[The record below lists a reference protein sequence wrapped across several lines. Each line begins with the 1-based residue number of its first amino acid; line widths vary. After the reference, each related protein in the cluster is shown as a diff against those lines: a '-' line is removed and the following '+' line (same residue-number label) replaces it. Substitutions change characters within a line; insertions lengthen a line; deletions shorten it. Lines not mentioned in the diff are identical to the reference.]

1 MGKFQRPRAS
11 RARFDRRD
19 HDMRIVVKVGTSTL
33 AHPTGRLNI
42 QRMEK
47 LCKVLSDLKNM
58 GHEIIL
64 VSSGAIAMGFGKLNL
79 SERPKDVPTKQAS
92 AAVGQCELMYI
103 YDKLFTEYNH
113 TVAQLLITAP
123 DIEEGGV
130 RKQNFHN
137 TLARLLELG
146 ALPDI
151 NENDTISTEEFG
163 IGDNDTLSAI
173 VAMTIQADLLI
184 LLSDIDGLFD
194 GDPRKNPDAKLI
206 DTVEKIDEHIIS
218 LGGGSGS
225 NLGTGGMA
233 TKLRAAQMAT
243 AAGCEMVIANGQS
256 PEVLYDVAAGK
267 RVGTRFLAKRDEA

>member
-146 ALPDI
+146 ALPVI

-173 VAMTIQADLLI
+173 VAVTIHADLLI

-256 PEVLYDVAAGK
+256 PEVLYDLAAGK

>member
-146 ALPDI
+146 ALPVI

-173 VAMTIQADLLI
+173 VAVTIQADLLI

-256 PEVLYDVAAGK
+256 PEILYDVAAGK

>member
-1 MGKFQRPRAS
+1 MSKFQRPRAT

-146 ALPDI
+146 ALPVI

-173 VAMTIQADLLI
+173 VAVTIQADLLI

-194 GDPRKNPDAKLI
+194 GDPHKNPDAKLI

>member
-1 MGKFQRPRAS
+1 MGKFQRPGAS

-146 ALPDI
+146 ALPVI

-173 VAMTIQADLLI
+173 VAVTIQADLLI

>member
-1 MGKFQRPRAS
+1 MGEFQRPRAS

-146 ALPDI
+146 ALPVI

-173 VAMTIQADLLI
+173 VAVTIQADLLI

>member
-11 RARFDRRD
+11 RARIDRRD

-146 ALPDI
+146 ALPVI

-173 VAMTIQADLLI
+173 VAVTIQADLLI

>member
-1 MGKFQRPRAS
+1 MGKFQRPRVS

-146 ALPDI
+146 ALPVI

-173 VAMTIQADLLI
+173 VAVTIQADLLI
-184 LLSDIDGLFD
+184 LLSDIDGFFD

>member
-1 MGKFQRPRAS
+1 
-11 RARFDRRD
+11 
-19 HDMRIVVKVGTSTL
+19 MRIVVKVGTSTL
-33 AHPTGRLNI
+33 AYSTGRLNI
-42 QRMEK
+42 QRMERF
-47 LCKVLSDLKNM
+47 CKVLSDLKNM

-92 AAVGQCELMYI
+92 AAVGQCELMYT

-113 TVAQLLITAP
+113 TVAQLLITAA

-137 TLARLLELG
+137 TLERLLELG
-146 ALPDI
+146 ALPII
-151 NENDTISTEEFG
+151 NENDTFSTAEFG

-173 VAMTIQADLLI
+173 VAAAVRADLLI

-194 GDPRKNPDAKLI
+194 GDPRKNPEAKLI
-206 DTVEKIDEHIIS
+206 DTVDVIDECIIA

-225 NLGTGGMA
+225 SLGTGGMA
-233 TKLRAAQMAT
+233 TKLRAAQTAT
-243 AAGCEMVIANGQS
+243 AAGCEMVIANGQT
-256 PEVLYDVAAGK
+256 PELLYDITAGK
-267 RVGTRFLAKRDEA
+267 RIGTRFLAGGRTNE

>member
-19 HDMRIVVKVGTSTL
+19 HDMKIVVKVGTSTL

-146 ALPDI
+146 ALPVI

-173 VAMTIQADLLI
+173 VAVTVQADLLI

-194 GDPRKNPDAKLI
+194 GDPRKNPGAKLI

-267 RVGTRFLAKRDEA
+267 RVGTRFLAKRDKA

>member
-146 ALPDI
+146 ALPVI

-173 VAMTIQADLLI
+173 VAVTIQADLLI

-194 GDPRKNPDAKLI
+194 GDPRKNPGAKLI

>member
-146 ALPDI
+146 ALPVI

-173 VAMTIQADLLI
+173 VAVTIQADLLI

-243 AAGCEMVIANGQS
+243 AAGCEMVVANGQS

>member
-1 MGKFQRPRAS
+1 MSKFQRPRAS

-146 ALPDI
+146 ALPVI
-151 NENDTISTEEFG
+151 NENDTISTEE
-163 IGDNDTLSAI
+163 IAVGDNDTLSAI
-173 VAMTIQADLLI
+173 VAATVSADLLV
-184 LLSDIDGLFD
+184 LLSDIDGLYD

-206 DTVEKIDEHIIS
+206 DTVDIIDEHIIS

-225 NLGTGGMA
+225 SLGTGGMA

-243 AAGCEMVIANGQS
+243 AAGCEMVITNGQS
-256 PEVLYDVAAGK
+256 PEILYDVAAGK
-267 RVGTRFLAKRDEA
+267 RVGTRFTVKKD

>member
-123 DIEEGGV
+123 DIEEGGT
-130 RKQNFHN
+130 RKENFHN

-146 ALPDI
+146 ALPVI

-173 VAMTIQADLLI
+173 VAVTIQADLLI

-206 DTVEKIDEHIIS
+206 DAVEKIDEHIIS

-256 PEVLYDVAAGK
+256 PEVLYDVVAGK

>member
-92 AAVGQCELMYI
+92 AAVGQSELMYI

-146 ALPDI
+146 ALPVI

-173 VAMTIQADLLI
+173 VAVTIQADLLI

>member
-113 TVAQLLITAP
+113 TVAQLLIIAP

-146 ALPDI
+146 ALPVI

-173 VAMTIQADLLI
+173 VAVTIQADLLI

>member
-1 MGKFQRPRAS
+1 MGKFQRPRTL

-123 DIEEGGV
+123 DIEEGGT
-130 RKQNFHN
+130 RKENFHN

-146 ALPDI
+146 ALPII
-151 NENDTISTEEFG
+151 NENDTISTAEFG

-173 VAMTIQADLLI
+173 VAVTVKADLLI

-194 GDPRKNPDAKLI
+194 GDPHKTPDAKLI
-206 DTVEKIDEHIIS
+206 DTVGEIDEHIIS

>member
-146 ALPDI
+146 ALPVI

-173 VAMTIQADLLI
+173 VAVTIQADLLI

-243 AAGCEMVIANGQS
+243 TAGCEMVIANGQS